1 MSFGSQLAPA
11 SEGPSPAPHVRRVSP
26 DISITPPRCPSEHF
40 SQLRTVLCVNFC
52 VPPLLNVK
60 LCAGRAVFL
69 GLSYREPGPERAL
82 IDAAK

>member
-26 DISITPPRCPSEHF
+26 DISTTPPAALQNTFPNSEP
-40 SQLRTVLCVNFC
+40 FC

-82 IDAAK
+82 IDTAK